1 MFILKSFI
9 HSLEKFFRKSYNKV
23 LSLKVFLRVK
33 AIKHRLYGGAVSA
46 YPLGRDFFMSENR
59 LAVIS
64 IIVEKREQSANIN
77 ALLSEFGDN
86 IIGRM
91 GLPYKQKGV
100 SVISV
105 ILDAPTELI
114 NKLTGKIGM
123 LDGVTAKTLMSRI

>member
-1 MFILKSFI
+1 
-9 HSLEKFFRKSYNKV
+9 
-23 LSLKVFLRVK
+23 
-33 AIKHRLYGGAVSA
+33 
-46 YPLGRDFFMSENR
+46 MSENR

-64 IIVEKREQSANIN
+64 IIVEKRDQSAGIN
-77 ALLSEFGDN
+77 ALLSEFGDS

-105 ILDAPTELI
+105 VLDAPTELI

-123 LDGVTAKTLMSRI
+123 LDGVTAKTLMSKL